1 MVYILHIYDT
11 RYQLVVYAHLAI
23 YLEKEQQEDDTNGII
38 FKFQIS
44 TFVTHHFWP
53 FIGVITSTYYTT
65 STCNTIL
72 YHSIY
77 ILIWYSGI
85 YTSIYIYIY
94 TSTGIINLYI
104 TIREHKP
111 TNITLNNKT
120 PLPGATTLSFVVLDP
135 SSSICQQQKDRH
147 NVST

>member
-65 STCNTIL
+65 STCNSIL
-72 YHSIY
+72 YHRIY
-77 ILIWYSGI
+77 IDMIFR
-85 YTSIYIYIY
+85 YIYQYIH
-94 TSTGIINLYI
+94 LYI
-104 TIREHKP
+104 YFHRYHQ
-111 TNITLNNKT
+111 
-120 PLPGATTLSFVVLDP
+120 SVH
-135 SSSICQQQKDRH
+135 H
-147 NVST
+147 N